1 MRLVPSAVEG
11 NPQPNAPSSRGSSVS
26 ADSRACVPQT
36 TSDVLR
42 SIQGERTASGGPA
55 RSLALVVNLHALRWI
70 FGNADVKGIIRA
82 AEDVAVAHSSALGF
96 AQNVGSL
103 GTRLYFDTFCPS
115 TRPKCGLAQDKILQ
129 TKNFGGG
136 GSWNIQGH

>member
-70 FGNADVKGIIRA
+70 FGNADAKKNHPCSGGC
-82 AEDVAVAHSSALGF
+82 SSST
-96 AQNVGSL
+96 QQ
-103 GTRLYFDTFCPS
+103 CPS
-115 TRPKCGLAQDKILQ
+115 IRPERRLAQDKIPLHEILEAWGVGIFRGIE
-129 TKNFGGG
+129 NM
-136 GSWNIQGH
+136 